1 MTSQSSDEWTLL
13 RTCATLLEARFLCS
27 VLEGSE
33 IDCYLPDEH
42 MASVQPG
49 AEIALGG
56 IRMMVPASELER
68 ARDVLA
74 HAEADLPEA
83 SLYDDV

>member
-1 MTSQSSDEWTLL
+1 MSEQVSSAEWAVV
-13 RTCATLLEARFLCS
+13 RTCTTLGEARLLCS

-49 AEIALGG
+49 VEIALGG
-56 IRMMVPASELER
+56 IRMMVPSSDLER

-74 HAEADLPEA
+74 QTDQSAA
-83 SLYDDV
+83 SLDDDV

>member
-1 MTSQSSDEWTLL
+1 MSDQFSPVEWTLL
-13 RTCATLLEARFLCS
+13 RTCTTLVEARFLCS

-56 IRMMVPASELER
+56 IRMMVPSDELER

-74 HAEADLPEA
+74 QADQSAA
-83 SLYDDV
+83 SPDDDV

>member
-1 MTSQSSDEWTLL
+1 MTSQSSDEWALL
-13 RTCATLLEARFLCS
+13 RSCTTLLEARFLCS

-74 HAEADLPEA
+74 QTEADQASA
-83 SLYDDV
+83 SLDDDV

>member
-1 MTSQSSDEWTLL
+1 MSDQFSPAEWTLL
-13 RTCATLLEARFLCS
+13 RTCTTLVEARFLCS

-56 IRMMVPASELER
+56 IRMMVPSDELER

-74 HAEADLPEA
+74 QADQSAA
-83 SLYDDV
+83 SLDDDV

>member
-1 MTSQSSDEWTLL
+1 MSDQFSPAEWTLL
-13 RTCATLLEARFLCS
+13 RTCSTLGEARFLCS

-42 MASVQPG
+42 MASIQAG

-56 IRMMVPASELER
+56 IRMMVPSDELER

-74 HAEADLPEA
+74 QVDQSAA
-83 SLYDDV
+83 SLDGDV

>member
-1 MTSQSSDEWTLL
+1 MSDQFSPAEWALL
-13 RTCATLLEARFLCS
+13 RTCTTIGEARFLCS

-42 MASVQPG
+42 MASIQPG
-49 AEIALGG
+49 AETALGG
-56 IRMMVPASELER
+56 IRMMVPSGELER

-74 HAEADLPEA
+74 QADQSA
-83 SLYDDV
+83 TSLDDDI

>member
-1 MTSQSSDEWTLL
+1 MSDQFSAEWTLL
-13 RTCATLLEARFLCS
+13 RTCTTLVEARFLCS

-56 IRMMVPASELER
+56 IRMMVPSDELER

-74 HAEADLPEA
+74 QADQSAA
-83 SLYDDV
+83 SLDDDV

>member
-1 MTSQSSDEWTLL
+1 MSEQVSSAEWAVV
-13 RTCATLLEARFLCS
+13 RTCTTLAEARFLCS
-27 VLEGSE
+27 VLGGSE

-49 AEIALGG
+49 AVIALGG
-56 IRMMVPASELER
+56 IRMMVPADELEH

-74 HAEADLPEA
+74 QADTSDV
-83 SLYDDV
+83 SLHDDV